1 MENELVF
8 DIPVENASIIKVLGV
23 GGGGSNAV
31 NHMYRQGIKDVDFV
45 VCNTDAQALKNS
57 PVPVKVQIGEKLT
70 EGLGAGSK
78 PEIGRQAAEENL
90 EDVMKALGEPT
101 KMVFI
106 TAGMGGGTGT
116 GAAPVI
122 ARACKEKGILTVA
135 IVTLPF
141 WFEGSQK
148 RALAVAG
155 LDELSHYVDSLLVI
169 NNDKLREIFGDL
181 TLSNAFSQADNI
193 LTMAAKSI
201 AEIITVHGYI
211 NVDFADVETVVRDS
225 GVAILGSGTAAG
237 EDRARKAVEAA
248 LTSPLLN
255 SNDITGAKNVLLNI
269 ASGKKEVTMD
279 EVGEITDY
287 ITSRTDPDSTVIWG
301 TCTDDR
307 LEEEVTVTVIAT
319 GFTPNSIPDMS
330 AYYKSRRQVE
340 KVPLSG
346 TGTDGG
352 IIIEGKEPEF
362 EVSDPLGA
370 IGDPVETPTEAEQQM
385 LDFNVKT
392 VTEPYSPSPENPSTL
407 LHAQEDPERDRM
419 RLDALKATQE
429 SQKRKLGTTS
439 EDRIAEME
447 EVPAYKRKNINLE
460 EQSLPSSKTKIS
472 RFSLLQDD
480 KEEKPRISDENPYL
494 SNNVD

>member
-1 MENELVF
+1 MNEDLIF
-8 DIPVENASIIKVLGV
+8 DIPENNSSIIKVLGV

-31 NHMYRQGIKDVDFV
+31 NHMYRQGIKDVDFII
-45 VCNTDAQALKNS
+45 CNTDAQALKNS

-78 PEIGRQAAEENL
+78 PEIGRKAAEENL
-90 EDVMKALGEPT
+90 EDVMEALGEAT
-101 KMVFI
+101 RMVFI

-116 GAAPVI
+116 GGAPVI

-141 WFEGSQK
+141 WFEGRQK
-148 RALAVAG
+148 RQLAVAG
-155 LDELSHYVDSLLVI
+155 LDELSQYVDSLLVI

-201 AEIITVHGYI
+201 AEIITKHGYV

-225 GVAILGSGTAAG
+225 GVAILGTGTAAG
-237 EDRARKAVEAA
+237 EDRARRAVEVA

-269 ASGKKEVTMD
+269 ASGKKEITMD

-287 ITSRTDPDSTVIWG
+287 ITSRTDPDSKVIWG
-301 TCTDDR
+301 TCSDETLDDQ
-307 LEEEVTVTVIAT
+307 VAVTVIAT
-319 GFTPNSIPDMS
+319 GFTPASIPDMS
-330 AYYKSRRQVE
+330 AYYKSRKKVE
-340 KVPLSG
+340 KVKIP
-346 TGTDGG
+346 
-352 IIIEGKEPEF
+352 PEEDPPF
-362 EVSDPLGA
+362 EVSDPKGRLREDGSPA
-370 IGDPVETPTEAEQQM
+370 EAEQKE

-392 VTEPYSPSPENPSTL
+392 VSRPYSVEPEDPII
-407 LHAQEDPERDRM
+407 AFRGQEDPEKDRE
-419 RLDALKATQE
+419 RI
-429 SQKRKLGTTS
+429 RKLR
-439 EDRIAEME
+439 EAHQPQRIAASESDARIIE
-447 EVPAYKRKNINLE
+447 KEKIPAFKRRNVQLE
-460 EQSLPSSKTKIS
+460 EKEGTPSDTKVS
-472 RFSLLQDD
+472 RFSLISDD
-480 KEEKPRISDENPYL
+480 EEEKPRISDENPYL